1 MPRLR
6 ALAVTG
12 SLLTAVLASEAFGD
26 ETAALVD
33 ISGTWSIS
41 VRDRADC
48 TFAGQA
54 TLLPTD
60 NPAAYTAHLTMR
72 HDCPEF
78 GGAAIAVQKSDVS
91 VLGKQVSVRSTIVE
105 FPSGFSASYAPDDFA
120 LTIQSPNRMF
130 GIQTDRYGRLPAEWV
145 RQESG
150 IS

>member
-1 MPRLR
+1 MYQVKVFVVISGF
-6 ALAVTG
+6 LACT
-12 SLLTAVLASEAFGD
+12 LLCDAHSDTTEP
-26 ETAALVD
+26 EID

-54 TLLPTD
+54 IVSPTD
-60 NPAAYTAHLTMR
+60 EPATYTAQLTMR

-78 GGAAIAVQKSDVS
+78 GGAAIAVQESEVN

-120 LTIQSPNRMF
+120 LTIQSATRMF